1 MQVEEVCFPLVPR
14 QQTTFQDCNGVRSG
28 VLAALGCLGS
38 WDHPS
43 WGVPI
48 PFPGLPSH
56 PGKGNGTLR
65 AHGSPG
71 WEVEE
76 LYSPEGIFA
85 PPALIPSHKQPV
97 LRDDLLELCLCI
109 SPSDRE
115 AFTCFKA
122 PQLLPPELP
131 VLFFWAALLCASPQK
146 NLFQMVEI
154 TANHLSLEQRCCCFI
169 EHQTL
174 GIFVC
179 VCVCAS
185 HKYSVGIMTG

>member
-1 MQVEEVCFPLVPR
+1 MQVEEVCFPLVPC
-14 QQTTFQDCNGVRSG
+14 QQTTFQDCNVVRRG
-28 VLAALGCLGS
+28 VLAALGSLGS

-48 PFPGLPSH
+48 LFPGLPSH

-146 NLFQMVEI
+146 KPLPD
-154 TANHLSLEQRCCCFI
+154 
-169 EHQTL
+169 
-174 GIFVC
+174 G
-179 VCVCAS
+179 
-185 HKYSVGIMTG
+185 